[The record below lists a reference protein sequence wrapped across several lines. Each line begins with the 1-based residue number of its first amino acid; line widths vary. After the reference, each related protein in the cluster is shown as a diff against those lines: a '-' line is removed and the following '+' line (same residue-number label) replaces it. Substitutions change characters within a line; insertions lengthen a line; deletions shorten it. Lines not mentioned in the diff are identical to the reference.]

1 MPAKRW
7 QRRCTWLAAGALGA
21 LLAGIVL
28 LNLWPQEPVPPRVGQ
43 VSAVNSPQFQREAS
57 ALLAAPLSGGNAV
70 TALQNGDQV
79 FPAMLAAMAAAQR
92 SISLETYIFK
102 SGKVAEQFVA
112 TLTER
117 ARAGVMVHVLVD
129 WLGSRDLPR
138 ELIERLQTGGV
149 HFAYFHPLHWYTL
162 DRVNHRTH
170 RKLLVVDGQLAFIGG
185 SDIADAWQ
193 GDGLQASRWRD
204 MQFRVQGPAAAG
216 MQATFA
222 DNWRITTGEILL
234 GPDYFPMIPAS
245 GHLPVQA
252 VAGGPTRD
260 TNNMQRLYLL
270 AIKGA
275 RRSIDLE
282 AAYFV
287 PDGLL
292 GKALLDAMQRGVHLR
307 LVVPGP
313 YVDSRTVLA
322 ASRASWGTFLR
333 AGARIYR
340 YQPALFHNKLMVVDG
355 YLTMVGSANF
365 DNRSFTL
372 NDEAN
377 INIYDDAFA
386 AHMTRVIDADIQH
399 SRDLGLQEWRGR
411 PWWQRVLDWCAAQ
424 GAAQL

>member
-1 MPAKRW
+1 MTAKPW
-7 QRRCTWLAAGALGA
+7 QRRCRWFAAGALGA

-28 LNLWPQEPVPPRVGQ
+28 LNLWPQEPVPPRLGQ
-43 VSAVNSPQFQREAS
+43 VSAVDSLQFQREAG
-57 ALLAAPLSGGNAV
+57 ALLAAPVTAGNAV

-79 FPAMLAAMAAAQR
+79 FPAMLSAVAAAQR

-112 TLTER
+112 ALTER

-138 ELIERLQTGGV
+138 ELIARLESAGA

-170 RKLLVVDGQLAFIGG
+170 RKLLVIDGQLAFIGG

-204 MQFRVQGPAAAG
+204 MQFRVRGPAAAQ
-216 MQATFA
+216 MQAIFA
-222 DNWRITTGEILL
+222 DNWRITTGEVLL
-234 GPDYFPMIPAS
+234 GPDYFPPVPAT
-245 GHLPVQA
+245 GDLPVQ
-252 VAGGPTRD
+252 VIAGGPNRD
-260 TNNMQRLYLL
+260 ASHMQRLYLL

-292 GKALLDAMQRGVHLR
+292 GKALLDAMHRGVRLR

-313 YVDSRTVLA
+313 HVDSRAVLA

-355 YLTMVGSANF
+355 YLTMAGSANF

-377 INIYDDAFA
+377 INVYDHAFA
-386 AHMTRVIDADIQH
+386 ARMTQVIDVDIRH
-399 SRDLGLQEWRGR
+399 SRGLSLQEWRGR
-411 PWWQRVLDWCAAQ
+411 PWWQRLLDWCAAQ